1 MEKER
6 RTRVKREQE
15 KRKEKDVEP
24 FAMATEKGGGK
35 MLEEWGKKKKGD
47 EKGEKVLSIGCRRR

>member
-24 FAMATEKGGGK
+24 FAMATEKGRGEDGGRV
-35 MLEEWGKKKKGD
+35 GKE
-47 EKGEKVLSIGCRRR
+47 EKGR